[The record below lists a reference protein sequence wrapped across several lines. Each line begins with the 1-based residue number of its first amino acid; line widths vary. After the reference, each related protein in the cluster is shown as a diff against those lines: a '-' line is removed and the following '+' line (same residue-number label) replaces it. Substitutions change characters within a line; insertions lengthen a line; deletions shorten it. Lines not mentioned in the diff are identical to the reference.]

1 MVTGTGT
8 LAADLLGLTGSG
20 DRASVQFML
29 AIRSFVMCFKAF
41 LNGICGL
48 AGRIMLMMG
57 RWERCHQER
66 GCRPKDSQQT
76 LHHNGLMTVVQLTSH
91 LILMLWL
98 FKLQGSVKIEIS
110 IIFDAISHKLYHVL

>member
-8 LAADLLGLTGSG
+8 LTEDLLGLMGSG
-20 DRASVQFML
+20 DRASVPFML
-29 AIRSFVMCFKAF
+29 PIRQFVMCFKAF

-57 RWERCHQER
+57 RWERCHRER

-76 LHHNGLMTVVQLTSH
+76 LHHNRVITVVQL
-91 LILMLWL
+91 I
-98 FKLQGSVKIEIS
+98 
-110 IIFDAISHKLYHVL
+110 